1 MNVSEIR
8 CSSCGVRN
16 RVPVKST
23 GRPRCAKC
31 HADLAWLT
39 EVSEADFDAVVA
51 SSPVPV
57 LVDLW
62 APWCGP
68 CRSIAPVLEQLAA
81 QRAGRLRVAK
91 VNVDQAP
98 GISARLG
105 VQGIPTMVLYAD
117 GVEVGRQVGALPGN
131 AISTWIDGS
140 LPSAGAT

>member
-8 CSSCGVRN
+8 CAGCGARN
-16 RVPVKST
+16 RVPVASS
-23 GRPRCAKC
+23 GRPRCGRC
-31 HADLAWLT
+31 HADLPWLGEVT
-39 EVSEADFDAVVA
+39 EPDFDAVVA

-81 QRAGRLRVAK
+81 DRAGRLRVAK
-91 VNVDQAP
+91 VNVDLAP

-105 VQGIPTMVLYAD
+105 VQGIPTMVLYSD
-117 GVEVGRQVGALPGN
+117 GSEVGRQVGALP
-131 AISTWIDGS
+131 AHALTSWLDDA
-140 LPSAGAT
+140 LRE